1 MLAAAAAGWA
11 VRTSQASNRASSV
24 RVVGFGTVTILLG
37 SMAMWSPVCAG
48 DHKLSRNH
56 LEKPQRE
63 CTPYNAQ
70 YGYYAN
76 LWCDTGSY
84 RLEDIWFRERQRLRN
99 PRVRSLP

>member
-1 MLAAAAAGWA
+1 MLGRRWREPGRSERDRASKMRAAGIGMA
-11 VRTSQASNRASSV
+11 MIV
-24 RVVGFGTVTILLG
+24 LG
-37 SMAMWSPVCAG
+37 SILVWSPVSAG

-63 CTPYNAQ
+63 CMPYNAQ